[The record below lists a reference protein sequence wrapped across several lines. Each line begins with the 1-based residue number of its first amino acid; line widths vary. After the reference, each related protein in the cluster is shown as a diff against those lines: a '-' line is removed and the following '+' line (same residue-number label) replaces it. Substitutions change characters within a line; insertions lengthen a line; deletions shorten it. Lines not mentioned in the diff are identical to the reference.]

1 MQHWRLRNR
10 VGASSQELPCRS
22 QPQREMMRAVQKRLI
37 VAVPVELSTPS
48 EVIASVVA
56 IDGVAIKEKVA
67 ETAAELRAL
76 PLVVQG
82 AVQKV
87 PERAARQLGAL
98 VVQGAVQRCK
108 QLEDKKAF
116 RDSAAIS
123 GLQTAGSS
131 KLKSKVPKRVEY
143 GEAGDAGDAAHA
155 AAMEEFSVKEFGS
168 SHVQDRTLQKRK
180 KNVGLFGD
188 WLEQNNYGPFVKW
201 ELTADGEA
209 TNKCM
214 LAVERDGKPR
224 VPTQAAMMEYVLAMA
239 TGDVESRPKGGRP
252 EYRNGVQE
260 EPALNGKRLGQV
272 MSEEN
277 KKEFGWGAYADEP
290 FRYRGVE
297 QQVRAAGSSGA
308 VWEE

>member
-1 MQHWRLRNR
+1 MEPLRDLRDRQGTSLKGMQHWCLRNR

-155 AAMEEFSVKEFGS
+155 A
-168 SHVQDRTLQKRK
+168 KR
-180 KNVGLFGD
+180 
-188 WLEQNNYGPFVKW
+188 
-201 ELTADGEA
+201 
-209 TNKCM
+209 
-214 LAVERDGKPR
+214 R
-224 VPTQAAMMEYVLAMA
+224 
-239 TGDVESRPKGGRP
+239 
-252 EYRNGVQE
+252 
-260 EPALNGKRLGQV
+260 
-272 MSEEN
+272 
-277 KKEFGWGAYADEP
+277 
-290 FRYRGVE
+290 
-297 QQVRAAGSSGA
+297 
-308 VWEE
+308 